1 MAENKIT
8 PEELKRLQDMNQEF
22 TKTKLALADS
32 LLQQQQLLQQMGD
45 LRSAFKVD
53 EKNLME
59 KYGKDVAIDL
69 ATGDIKEVADND
81 VAEVKEEKLWQK

>member
-81 VAEVKEEKLWQK
+81 VAEVKEEK

>member
-53 EKNLME
+53 EKKLN
-59 KYGKDVAIDL
+59 GKVR
-69 ATGDIKEVADND
+69 ERCCN
-81 VAEVKEEKLWQK
+81 

>member
-53 EKNLME
+53 EKSLME
-59 KYGKDVAIDL
+59 KYGNDVAIDL
-69 ATGDIKEVADND
+69 ATGDIKEVADNN
-81 VAEVKEEKLWQK
+81 VAEVKEEK

>member
-32 LLQQQQLLQQMGD
+32 LLQQQQLLQQMAD

-53 EKNLME
+53 EKSLME
-59 KYGKDVAIDL
+59 KYGNDVAIDL
-69 ATGDIKEVADND
+69 ATGDIKEVADNN
-81 VAEVKEEKLWQK
+81 VAEVKEEK